1 MIEGVVN
8 AAHEAVVSLSFQG
21 AEGRTREIEAVVD
34 TGYTCLLTL
43 PPALVDELELPF
55 AYVGRAFLANDDEVE
70 FDVHDVT
77 GLWDG
82 QPRRIRAAA
91 TGSTPLVGM
100 LLLDGH
106 DLNIQVRDGGR
117 VLIGF
122 EKGT

>member
-8 AAHEAVVSLSFQG
+8 AAHEAIVSLSLRG
-21 AEGRTREIEAVVD
+21 AEGRTQDIEAVVD
-34 TGYTCLLTL
+34 TGYTGFLTL
-43 PPALVDELELPF
+43 PPALVNELGLPF

-70 FDVHDVT
+70 FDVHHVT
-77 GLWDG
+77 VLWDG
-82 QPRRIRAAA
+82 QPRRIRTAA

-117 VLIGF
+117 VVIQAG
-122 EKGT
+122 E